1 MLTMQ
6 VIGNLGKD
14 PEFKTL
20 DSGRQL
26 CNFSLASNKKI
37 KGEKVTTWVNVTV
50 FDENKIKFLKEY
62 VRKGSKLF
70 AEGEPSARAYL
81 KDGEARHSLD
91 LTLGFNSKLEILSS
105 ERADRDASSDEP
117 ASQQQGTAD
126 ALDDAIPGWD

>member
-26 CNFSLASNKKI
+26 CSFSLASNKKI

-81 KDGEARHSLD
+81 KDGEAKHSLD

-105 ERADRDASSDEP
+105 ERAENSGGYAGTTQP
-117 ASQQQGTAD
+117 AATAD

>member
-26 CNFSLASNKKI
+26 CSFSLASNKKI

-50 FDENKIKFLKEY
+50 FDENKIKFLKDY

-70 AEGEPSARAYL
+70 AEGEPAARAYL
-81 KDGEARHSLD
+81 KDGEAKHSLD

-105 ERADRDASSDEP
+105 ERADRDDDDRREAAPVGGSATD
-117 ASQQQGTAD
+117 
-126 ALDDAIPGWD
+126 LNDAIPGWD

>member
-26 CNFSLASNKKI
+26 ASFSLASNKKI
-37 KGEKVTTWVNVTV
+37 KGEKVTTWVSVTV

-70 AEGEPSARAYL
+70 LEGEPAARAYM
-81 KDGEARHSLD
+81 KDGEAKHSLD
-91 LTLGFNSKLEILSS
+91 LTMGFGSKLEILSS
-105 ERADRDASSDEP
+105 ERADRDAGGSDTSFS
-117 ASQQQGTAD
+117 ANSRD
-126 ALDDAIPGWD
+126 NLDDAIPGWD